1 MAALLLQATTCLAEA
16 GFGAGATLMER
27 LQALVQDYQRAQ
39 TLKAEAH
46 QALAAAH
53 QAVTRHLPE
62 GRPQGDARLTL
73 AERIDA
79 AYRAMEAANEMVP
92 RGPAGDT
99 LAAKIEAL
107 VAILRTAHAE
117 RAELRALV
125 AADTKKM
132 LEMMDR

>member
-1 MAALLLQATTCLAEA
+1 
-16 GFGAGATLMER
+16 
-27 LQALVQDYQRAQ
+27 
-39 TLKAEAH
+39 
-46 QALAAAH
+46 
-53 QAVTRHLPE
+53 
-62 GRPQGDARLTL
+62 
-73 AERIDA
+73 
-79 AYRAMEAANEMVP
+79 MEAANEMVP